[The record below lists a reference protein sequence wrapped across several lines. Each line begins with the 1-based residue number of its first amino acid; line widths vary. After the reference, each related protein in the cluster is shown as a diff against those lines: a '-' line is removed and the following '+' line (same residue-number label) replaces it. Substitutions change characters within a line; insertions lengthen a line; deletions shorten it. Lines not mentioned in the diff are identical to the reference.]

1 VASSPAT
8 ARSQK
13 GSARRPPPGRSG
25 RSSKGSKYDARETRA
40 AYAFLSP
47 WIIGLLIFIL
57 GPMIWSLVLS
67 FTNYNLVDKP
77 KNVGF
82 RNYERMF
89 DDPRV
94 HTALMNT
101 FIYAV
106 MFVPLAIGFAL
117 FLAMLLNRLTS
128 GAGFFR
134 TTYYLPVMTP
144 AVAVAVLFSL
154 LLNGNYGLINK
165 ALALLGIQGP
175 QWLTDPAWIKPSIV
189 LMSLWGIGGAV
200 VIFLAALKN
209 VPTVLYE
216 AAAIDGA
223 SGWQRFRRITV
234 PMISPAIF
242 FQVIVLTIAS
252 MQMFDKV
259 YVLFGN
265 PGQKTYA
272 GNASLFYALY
282 LFQQAFQS
290 LKFGYASALAWLLFA
305 IIMVITLIQVKV
317 GNRFVYY
324 EGEERK

>member
-1 VASSPAT
+1 
-8 ARSQK
+8 
-13 GSARRPPPGRSG
+13 
-25 RSSKGSKYDARETRA
+25 
-40 AYAFLSP
+40 LSP
-47 WIIGLLIFIL
+47 WIIGLLVFIL
-57 GPMIWSLVLS
+57 GPMIWSLYLS
-67 FTNYNLVDKP
+67 FTSYNLVDPP
-77 KNVGF
+77 KGVGF
-82 RNYERMF
+82 RNYQRMF
-89 DDPRV
+89 EDPRV
-94 HTALMNT
+94 HTALANT
-101 FIYAV
+101 FIYAI
-106 MFVPLAIGFAL
+106 MFVPLAIVFSL
-117 FLAMLLNRLTS
+117 SLAMLLNRLFS
-128 GAGFFR
+128 GVGFFR

-154 LLNGNYGLINK
+154 LLNGNYGLVNK
-165 ALALLGIQGP
+165 ALALIGIQGP

-189 LMSLWGIGGAV
+189 MMSLWSVGGAV

-223 SGWQRFRRITV
+223 TAWQRFRRITV

-259 YVLFGN
+259 FVLFGN

-290 LKFGYASALAWLLFA
+290 LKMGYASALAWLLFV
-305 IIMVITLIQVKV
+305 IIMIITLIQVKV

-324 EGEERK
+324 EGGDRR